1 VCGKKKIDTLGVLKL
16 NTSSHRNKCIV
27 NIVSRFRGLL
37 MSSVPVQS
45 REPHCPV
52 ETGLIFTAVAA
63 LLLGSAVYLLDRDWA
78 NTMIVAPFAAYQ
90 SPTSTV
96 FGAFGGFL
104 PALLHAYAIPVLIIV
119 ALSPWPWTKPWV
131 CLLWFI
137 IASTLEWLQSDA
149 AEAVFL
155 AADRLPGDMPLLG
168 YLERYA
174 VQGQFDKVDL
184 LATGVGCL
192 TALAVTIAIEPRRQ
206 RTLA

>member
-1 VCGKKKIDTLGVLKL
+1 
-16 NTSSHRNKCIV
+16 
-27 NIVSRFRGLL
+27 

-45 REPHCPV
+45 REPRCPV

-78 NTMIVAPFAAYQ
+78 NTMILAPFAAYQ
-90 SPTSTV
+90 WPTSTV

-119 ALSPWPWTKPWV
+119 SLSPWPWTKPWV

-155 AADRLPGDMPLLG
+155 AADRLPGDMPLVR
-168 YLERYA
+168 YLESYA
-174 VQGQFDKVDL
+174 VQGQFDNIDL
-184 LATGVGCL
+184 LATAVGCL
-192 TALAVTIAIEPRRQ
+192 TALAVTIAMTPKRQ